1 MSTIQKPLSAAIE
14 GFQIHMA
21 AEGLSPN
28 TQADYNRSLRRLV
41 AWYGE
46 ADPIVDDIDDEA
58 IAQFMASLDV
68 PASPAGIA
76 PRPARPIGKKQRRNI
91 HTGLS
96 AFWTWAVKVKIA
108 TRHVMRLVDRPRPE
122 KPAIIPYSQD
132 DIKAL
137 LAVCERSRRYARP
150 GKRECDH
157 RRPTGVRDQ
166 AIILL
171 LLDTGLRAS
180 ELCSLTIRQ
189 VDLKRRR
196 VIVYGK
202 GDKQRMIPFSPV
214 TAEALWQFASE
225 ERTGALANEPFF
237 TGSRG
242 ALTRSGL
249 LQLLQS
255 LGERAGVDDVFVH
268 RFRHTF
274 AVSFLRNNG
283 DPYSLQDLLGHES
296 METVRRYVHLARA
309 DLVAAHQKASPVANW
324 QLGRNRR

>member
-1 MSTIQKPLSAAIE
+1 MSAIKKPLSSAIE

-28 TQADYNRSLRRLV
+28 TQADYNRSLRRFV
-41 AWYGE
+41 TWYGDQ
-46 ADPIVDDIDDEA
+46 DPAVDDIDEDA
-58 IAQFMASLDV
+58 IARFMASLDE
-68 PASPAGIA
+68 PHAPAGIA
-76 PRPARPIGKKQRRNI
+76 PRPARAIGKKQRRNI

-96 AFWTWAVKVKIA
+96 AFWTWACKVKIA
-108 TRHVMRLVDRPRPE
+108 TRHVLRLVDRPRPE
-122 KPAIIPYSQD
+122 KPAIIPYSQED
-132 DIKAL
+132 VKNL

-157 RRPTGVRDQ
+157 RRVTGVRDQ

-202 GDKQRMIPFSPV
+202 GDKQRMVPFSAV
-214 TAEALWQFASE
+214 TAEALWQYASDD
-225 ERTGALANEPFF
+225 RSGALANEPFF
-237 TGSRG
+237 VGSRG

-255 LGERAGVDDVFVH
+255 LGERAGVPDVFVH

-274 AVSFLRNNG
+274 AVSFLRNDG
-283 DPYSLQDLLGHES
+283 DPYSLQELLGHES
-296 METVRRYVHLARA
+296 MEMVRRYVHLAKA

-324 QLGRNRR
+324 QLGRGRR